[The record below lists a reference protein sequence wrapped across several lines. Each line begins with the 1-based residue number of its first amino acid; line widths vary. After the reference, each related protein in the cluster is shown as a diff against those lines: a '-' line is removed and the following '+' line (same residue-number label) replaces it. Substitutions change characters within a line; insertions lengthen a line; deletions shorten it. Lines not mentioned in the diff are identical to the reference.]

1 MSSGNAQRTPD
12 WIVGFAR
19 VITATI
25 FLFACLSAL
34 RRYGLPAP
42 AKLIETI
49 QADWVDGPF
58 GQDVAVSVSRSLL
71 GWAPGFLL
79 GVACGIATG
88 RLRAA
93 AVIAEGPLT
102 LMRSIPFI
110 SLVPLSVRI
119 FGLSEVGKVLLVAY
133 ATLGA
138 TWVVVHQ
145 SAAALPIELLWRSR
159 VLGISEL
166 RRFTKVTLPAL
177 ATPIFS
183 AGRSS
188 IGLAWIVLGVAELGG
203 VYERTS
209 AIWWSEGLGYRLFR
223 SLDDGR
229 DDLLLIAILLFAG
242 IGLLGDAVF
251 AGIWKT
257 GAAVALWSARRRAR
271 RRSSAGRALE
281 RPPHIDR
288 EPASLN
294 VHTLSAAYG
303 ADVVLRDVNL
313 AVPPGTTL
321 SIVGPSGSGKTTLI
335 RSLAHLTGGGLVIDG
350 KVEIDGR
357 AVLHLTPQIGVVFQ
371 EAAVFGDL
379 TVWDNLMLG
388 ERLSNASQSE
398 ADARGWTL
406 LEEFGLST
414 YADRLAGS
422 LSGGER
428 QRLAMAMVL
437 ANDVRVLLLDEPFGA
452 LDALTRRR
460 LQKYYIDHVSRRTTT
475 VLVTH
480 DLEEALLLGDYVRIG
495 TSADANVFEVGKD
508 GLHPFEWERQPEFAA
523 ARLHLL
529 AELERVMRNDTAA
542 EGEVLRSGGDGR
554 L

>member
-12 WIVGFAR
+12 WIVGSAR
-19 VITATI
+19 VVTAGL

-42 AKLIETI
+42 TKLIETV
-49 QADWVDGPF
+49 QAQWLNGPF

-71 GWAPGFLL
+71 GWVPGFIL

-88 RLRAA
+88 RVRAA

-119 FGLSEVGKVLLVAY
+119 FGLSELGKVLLVAY

-159 VLGISEL
+159 VLGISAF
-166 RRFTKVTLPAL
+166 RRFRKVILPAL
-177 ATPIFS
+177 ATSIFS

-188 IGLAWIVLGVAELGG
+188 IALAWIVLGVAELGG

-209 AIWWSEGLGYRLFR
+209 AMWWSEGLGYRLFR

-242 IGLLGDAVF
+242 IGLLGDALF
-251 AGIWKT
+251 AGIWKA
-257 GAAVALWSARRRAR
+257 GAAIALWSARSRAR
-271 RRSSAGRALE
+271 RHSSAGRALE
-281 RPPHIDR
+281 RLPRIER
-288 EPASLN
+288 APASLE
-294 VHTLSAAYG
+294 VDIRSAAYG
-303 ADVVLRDVNL
+303 DNVVLRNVAL
-313 AVPPGTTL
+313 TVPPGTTL
-321 SIVGPSGSGKTTLI
+321 AIVGPSGSGKTTLI
-335 RSLAHLTGGGLVIDG
+335 RSLARLTGGGLAIDG
-350 KVEIDGR
+350 QVEVDGNR
-357 AVLHLTPQIGVVFQ
+357 VLYLTPQIGVVFQ

-388 ERLSNASQSE
+388 ERLSNAPEPE
-398 ADARGWTL
+398 ADARGWAL
-406 LEEFGLST
+406 LEEFGLSA

-437 ANDVRVLLLDEPFGA
+437 ANDVRILLLDEPFGA

-495 TSADANVFEVGKD
+495 TRADAQVFEVSKEGQ
-508 GLHPFEWERQPEFAA
+508 HPFEWERQSEFAA
-523 ARLHLL
+523 ARLRLL
-529 AELERVMRNDTAA
+529 TELERVMTSDMPAKK
-542 EGEVLRSGGDGR
+542 EVILSPT
-554 L
+554 